1 MFKLF
6 KRVKLKNYLLTV
18 FSIVI
23 VLCGIT
29 ALVGIVGLM
38 VTRSNTNY
46 LVENTLNAD
55 LAVKMCRI
63 EVNTAAR
70 NLREMLLL
78 PDSSQFGEF
87 EEKIN
92 TSIANIE
99 TQVALFKQAHGE
111 KDGLAQTYEQAFDDW
126 FEIANHALSEL
137 KSGNKEGATQIVL
150 NECSPA
156 LNELV
161 DISKEIDATITA
173 EKQQQEHLTT
183 GMLNLFVTL
192 LCVVFIAVLV
202 ISLYFAFRT
211 TKTITGVV
219 GQIKDAVL
227 ELSKGN
233 LKVKVD
239 YEANNEFGEL
249 AERMNFSFQ
258 ELSRYVDE
266 IDHGMTCFSKGDFTY
281 RPQITF
287 LGDFANI
294 ERSISGF
301 QNKMNETLVELG
313 TISKQVTVGA
323 EQVAGGSQTLAQGA
337 TQQASSVEELSA
349 TIAEVSNHISD
360 TAEYL
365 QKADA
370 LGKEAG
376 QVVSTSQHEMKQML
390 KAIKDIAAASENIQK
405 IIKVIDDIAFQ
416 TNILAL
422 NAAVE
427 AARAGSAGKG
437 FAVVADEVRNLA
449 QKSAEAAQ
457 NTTQLI
463 ENSLMHVK
471 HGESLAISTDVAF
484 DKVAKESEEILGMI
498 EKIAQASKEQA
509 KSISQISE
517 GVTQISSVVQMSS
530 SATEASAAAS
540 EELSGQARIMES
552 LLGKFELSGD
562 TEQKSDFKMPSSF
575 SAPSAEQSAESFSD
589 YDSKY

>member
-1 MFKLF
+1 MF
-6 KRVKLKNYLLTV
+6 KRVKLKSYLLTV
-18 FSIVI
+18 FSVVI
-23 VLCGIT
+23 VLCGLT
-29 ALVGIVGLM
+29 ALVGVVGLM
-38 VTRSNTNY
+38 VTRSNTKY
-46 LVENTLNAD
+46 LVDRTMNAD

-78 PDSSQFGEF
+78 PNSSQYDEF

-92 TSIANIE
+92 TSIANIQS
-99 TQVALFKQAHGE
+99 QVALFKEAHGE
-111 KDGLAQTYEQAFDDW
+111 EDGLAQTYEDAFDSW
-126 FEIANHALSEL
+126 FSIANRAISEL
-137 KSGNKEGATQIVL
+137 KSGNKDEATDIVL
-150 NECSPA
+150 TECSPA
-156 LNELV
+156 LSNLV
-161 DISKEIDATITA
+161 DISKQIDQTITA
-173 EKQQQEHLTT
+173 EKQEQQALTT
-183 GMLNLFVTL
+183 GMLNLFVTV
-192 LCVVFIAVLV
+192 LCAVFIVVLC
-202 ISLYFAFRT
+202 ISLYFAFST

-219 GQIKDAVL
+219 AHIKDAVL

-233 LKVKVD
+233 LKAKVD

-258 ELSRYVDE
+258 ELARYVNE
-266 IDHGMTCFSKGDFTY
+266 IDKGMSSFSQGDFTY
-281 RPQITF
+281 RSSITF
-287 LGDFANI
+287 LGDFVNI

-301 QNKMNETLVELG
+301 QSKMNDTLVELG
-313 TISKQVTVGA
+313 TISKQVTVGS
-323 EQVAGGSQTLAQGA
+323 EQVASGSQTLAQGA
-337 TQQASSVEELSA
+337 TEQASSVEELSA
-349 TIAEVSNHISD
+349 TIAEVSNHISN

-376 QVVSTSQHEMKQML
+376 EVVATSQHEMKQML
-390 KAIKDIAAASENIQK
+390 KAIKDIAVAAENIQK

-471 HGESLAISTDVAF
+471 HGESLAASTDVAF

-517 GVTQISSVVQMSS
+517 GVSQISSVVQMSS

-552 LLGKFELSGD
+552 LLEKFELSRD
-562 TEQKSDFKMPSSF
+562 AEQKFDFKPSA
-575 SAPSAEQSAESFSD
+575 APSGSSSATASSVDFSD
-589 YDSKY
+589 YSGKY

>member
-1 MFKLF
+1 MF
-6 KRVKLKNYLLTV
+6 KRVKLKTYLLTV

-23 VLCGIT
+23 VLCGLT
-29 ALVGIVGLM
+29 ALVGVVGLM
-38 VTRSNTNY
+38 MTRANTNH
-46 LVENTLNAD
+46 LVDSTLNAD

-78 PDSSQFGEF
+78 PNSSQYGEF

-92 TSIANIE
+92 TSISNIQS
-99 TQVALFKQAHGE
+99 QVELFKQTHGE
-111 KDGLAQTYEQAFDDW
+111 ADGLAQKYETAFDKW
-126 FEIANHALSEL
+126 FEIANNAISEL
-137 KSGNKEGATQIVL
+137 ESGDKEQATQIVL
-150 NECSPA
+150 TECSPA
-156 LNELV
+156 LDELV
-161 DISKEIDATITA
+161 QISKEIDSTITA
-173 EKQQQEHLTT
+173 EKQAQQALTT
-183 GMLNLFVTL
+183 GMLNGFVTV
-192 LCVVFIAVLV
+192 LCVVFVIVLC
-202 ISLYFAFRT
+202 ISLFFAFST
-211 TKTITGVV
+211 TKTITAVV
-219 GQIKDAVL
+219 GHIKDAIL
-227 ELSKGN
+227 QLSKGN

-266 IDHGMTCFSKGDFTY
+266 IDKGMAHFSQGDFTY
-281 RPQITF
+281 RPNITF

-294 ERSISGF
+294 EHSITGF
-301 QNKMNETLVELG
+301 QSKMNDTLVELG

-323 EQVAGGSQTLAQGA
+323 EQVASGSQTLAQGA
-337 TQQASSVEELSA
+337 TEQASSVEELSA
-349 TIAEVSNHISD
+349 TIAEVSNHISS
-360 TAEYL
+360 TAEYV

-376 QVVSTSQHEMKQML
+376 EVVATSQHEMKQML
-390 KAIKDIAAASENIQK
+390 EAINDIAVAAENIQK

-427 AARAGSAGKG
+427 AARAGAAGKG

-471 HGESLAISTDVAF
+471 HGESLAASTDVAF

-498 EKIAQASKEQA
+498 GKIAQASQEQA

-517 GVTQISSVVQMSS
+517 GVSQISSVVQMSS
-530 SATEASAAAS
+530 SATEASASAS

-552 LLGKFELSGD
+552 LLQKFELSHDGD
-562 TEQKSDFKMPSSF
+562 QKSDFKMSGSAFSSAS
-575 SAPSAEQSAESFSD
+575 SASSEDDFLNQSG
-589 YDSKY
+589 KY